1 MPDGPACAGFN
12 EVADLLALFTTEAEE
27 AEERSELDAMPFIRA
42 GGAVGGATKPR
53 VDGFLLG
60 LRVGKID
67 SSIWKLLIT
76 SYFHNNIFTNKHL
89 KSGEFLMI
97 F

>member
-12 EVADLLALFTTEAEE
+12 EVADLPALFTAE

-42 GGAVGGATKPR
+42 GGAVRGATKPG